1 MDLNDDG
8 NIDLLG
14 EGYAGFTYVLWGQ
27 KDGSFKKAVILKDK
41 SGKDIHL
48 GSYYDLKKH
57 EYIGN
62 FFKSGDKGYFAKA
75 HDWDGDGDL
84 DLVISGFNGAWL
96 RLNEGSK
103 KKPAFAT
110 ENIHIIKKHYADVF
124 VDWDGDGL
132 WDIIGGDKDGGVYF
146 YKNIGKKRK
155 PAFGEA
161 VCLLSPEEFANKE
174 YGGFGMASQVDV
186 ADYNHDG
193 KLDLIVGTKN
203 MVPIAGT
210 EFTNEELNK
219 EHKKIEAQSKEI
231 TKKVFTE
238 RKKIKDRYQKKFGEN
253 YMKEMNKDKDH
264 KKLMDTFSKFSKRYN
279 TFYSQYKSHG
289 FVFVSLQK

>member
-1 MDLNDDG
+1 MDLNADG

-14 EGYAGFTYVLWGQ
+14 EGYAGFTYVLWGHN
-27 KDGSFKKAVILKDK
+27 DGGFKKAVILKDK
-41 SGKDIHL
+41 SGTDIHL
-48 GSYYDLKKH
+48 GSYYDFKKN

-62 FFKSGDKGYFAKA
+62 FFKSGDKGYFAKV

-103 KKPAFAT
+103 KKPVFAT
-110 ENIHIIKKHYADVF
+110 KNIHIIKKHYADVF

-155 PAFGEA
+155 PAFGKAE
-161 VCLLSPEEFANKE
+161 CLLSPEEFVNKE
-174 YGGFGMASQVDV
+174 YGGYSKLSQVTV

-193 KLDLIVGTKN
+193 KPDLIIGNRNYITN
-203 MVPIAGT
+203 ANT
-210 EFTNEELNK
+210 EFTNEQLNK
-219 EHKKIEAQSKEI
+219 ERNETKILLIEINSKYMEMVNRYKNKFGKNYNEELMKDKEYKKLLDLNKKIN
-231 TKKVFTE
+231 
-238 RKKIKDRYQKKFGEN
+238 DRVV
-253 YMKEMNKDKDH
+253 
-264 KKLMDTFSKFSKRYN
+264 TI
-279 TFYSQYKSHG
+279 YSQYKRHG